1 MVASVP
7 VAPLSNSISAD
18 VVSPVG
24 LAQKWGGA
32 DVIAGAGHFMEWD
45 APEEVGGKLI
55 EFLAAQ
61 D

>member
-1 MVASVP
+1 MMKVENT
-7 VAPLSNSISAD
+7 LHHLD
-18 VVSPVG
+18 VVSPVS

-32 DVIAGAGHFMEWD
+32 EVIAGAGHLMEWD

-61 D
+61 G